1 MMRKI
6 ALLISL
12 ALVFTIPWETAITI
26 SSLGTLTKLIGFGAA
41 GIWIA
46 SVLINGTLRKFHAYH
61 IAVLAFMLFNLA
73 SIFWTVSYDLTMMRI
88 KTYLQLAI
96 LTWMLWD
103 LFTTPESL
111 HMAMQAFIFGAYMTI
126 ASEFINL
133 LSGRTI
139 SLYEVGR
146 FTGAGQ
152 NANELS
158 LILSLSLPLAWY
170 LATTQKPG
178 YAARILKVVNFAFI
192 PLALFAAILTGSRT
206 ALVTNIP
213 GLLYIAGTMNK
224 LKPVY
229 RILVFAI
236 IVTAFIVIWP
246 LIPQAT
252 FNRLST
258 IGNSI
263 AGNDL
268 GGRTR
273 LWRES
278 FAIFLNHPFLGIG
291 SDALGAPGQ
300 LGAYAHNTFLSI
312 MAELGLVGL
321 FLFLGV
327 LSIVVF
333 QAISQPKP
341 FAILWVTVIAI
352 WLIGAVSLTWEYTKG
367 TWFFLTLV
375 VISAGV
381 YNRKAKPIES
391 PFISDIS
398 WADSDVP
405 IA

>member
-1 MMRKI
+1 MMRKT
-6 ALLISL
+6 AFLISL
-12 ALVFTIPWETAITI
+12 VLIFTIPWETAITV
-26 SSLGTLTKLIGFGAA
+26 STLGTLTKLIGFGAA
-41 GIWIA
+41 GIWVA

-73 SIFWTVSYDLTMMRI
+73 SIFWTVSYDLTTLRL

-103 LFTTPESL
+103 LFTTPRSL
-111 HMAMQAFIFGAYMTI
+111 HLAMQAFIFGAYLTI
-126 ASEFINL
+126 ASEIFNL
-133 LSGRTI
+133 LSGKTI

-158 LILSLSLPLAWY
+158 LILSLSLPFAWH

-178 YAARILKVVNFAFI
+178 YAARILKVLNFAYI
-192 PLALFAAILTGSRT
+192 PLALLAAILTGSRT

-213 GLLYIAGTMNK
+213 GLLYIAGTMHK
-224 LKPVY
+224 IKPIY
-229 RILVFAI
+229 RILVFMI
-236 IVTAFIVIWP
+236 IVTAFIVVWP

-268 GGRTR
+268 GGRMR

-278 FAIFLNHPFLGIG
+278 FAIFLDHPFLGIG
-291 SDALGAPGQ
+291 SDALAAPGQ
-300 LGAYAHNTFLSI
+300 LGAFAHNTFLSI
-312 MAELGLVGL
+312 LAELGLVG
-321 FLFLGV
+321 FLMFSGI

-333 QAISQPKP
+333 QAITQPKP
-341 FAILWVTVIAI
+341 YSFLWITVIAI
-352 WLIGAVSLTWEYTKG
+352 WVIGALSLTWEYTKA

-375 VISAGV
+375 IISAGV
-381 YNRKAKPIES
+381 YKRQDKPSEN
-391 PFISDIS
+391 PFISDVS
-398 WADSDVP
+398 WVDPDARVV
-405 IA
+405 